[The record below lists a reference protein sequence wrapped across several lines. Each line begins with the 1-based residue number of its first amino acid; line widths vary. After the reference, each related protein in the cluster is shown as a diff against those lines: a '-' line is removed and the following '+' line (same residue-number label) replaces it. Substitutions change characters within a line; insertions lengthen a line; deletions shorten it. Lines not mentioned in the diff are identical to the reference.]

1 VKHRPLGDTGV
12 DVSIVAFGT
21 GSLGDMYG
29 ALDPSEAL
37 RLVDR
42 VVDAGIDVIDTSP
55 YYGSAEARLGR
66 ALTPQKRDRVLLCTK
81 AGRYGL
87 DDFDFRP
94 ARIRSSLEDSLRTL
108 RTDRVDVLQLHDVEF
123 RPLGPLFDDSV
134 AELIALRAE
143 GKCRFIGMTGYPLTT
158 FRRVLRETDV
168 DVILTHSKDT
178 LLDSSLTEVLIPMAR
193 ERGIGVM
200 NAAALAVGLLTPGG
214 SRVQFDHPA
223 SLEVQRAAERMRKLA
238 VERGVDFSFVAN
250 QFAIQRTGAATTVI
264 GAGRWAH
271 VDSAIRAA
279 ETPIDPELLS
289 EFLALRPA
297 STAWDLGL
305 AENR

>member
-1 VKHRPLGDTGV
+1 MQRRPLGSTGEE
-12 DVSIVAFGT
+12 VSIVAFGT

-29 ALDPSEAL
+29 ALDESDAL

-66 ALTPQKRDRVLLCTK
+66 ALTPEKRDRVLLCTK

-87 DDFDFRP
+87 DDFDFSP
-94 ARIRSSLEDSLRTL
+94 ARIRSSLEESLRTL

-123 RPLGPLFDDSV
+123 RPLGSIFEDSV
-134 AELIALRAE
+134 AELVALRAQ
-143 GKCRFIGMTGYPLTT
+143 GKCRFIGMTGYPLKT
-158 FRRVLRETDV
+158 FQRVLLETDV
-168 DVILTHSKDT
+168 DMILTHSKDT
-178 LLDSSLTEVLIPMAR
+178 LLDSSLTEVLMPIAR

-200 NAAALAVGLLTPGG
+200 NAAALAVGLLTAGG

-223 SLEVQRAAERMRKLA
+223 SADDQSAAERMRKLA
-238 VERGVDFSFVAN
+238 VERDVDISFIAN

-271 VDSAIRAA
+271 VESAIRAA
-279 ETPIDPELLS
+279 QTPIDPDLLC
-289 EFLALRPA
+289 EFLALRPD
-297 STAWDLGL
+297 SSEWDLGL
-305 AENR
+305 LANR

>member
-1 VKHRPLGDTGV
+1 VKRHPLGDTGEE
-12 DVSIVAFGT
+12 VSMVAFGT

-29 ALDPSEAL
+29 ALDESEAL

-42 VVDAGIDVIDTSP
+42 VVDAGIDVIDSSP

-66 ALTPQKRDRVLLCTK
+66 ALTPEKRDRVLLCTK

-87 DDFDFRP
+87 DDFDFSP

-134 AELIALRAE
+134 AELVALKAE
-143 GKCRFIGMTGYPLTT
+143 GKCRFIGMTGYPLAT
-158 FRRVLRETDV
+158 FRRVLLETDV

-178 LLDSSLTEVLIPMAR
+178 LLDSSLTEVLMPIAR
-193 ERGIGVM
+193 ERGVGVM

-223 SLEVQRAAERMRKLA
+223 SVAVRRAAERMRMLA
-238 VERGVDFSFVAN
+238 VERGVDISFLAN
-250 QFAIQRTGAATTVI
+250 QFAIQRTGAATTVV

-279 ETPIDPELLS
+279 ETPIDPELLGA
-289 EFLALRPA
+289 FLALRPD
-297 STAWDLGL
+297 SSAWDLGL